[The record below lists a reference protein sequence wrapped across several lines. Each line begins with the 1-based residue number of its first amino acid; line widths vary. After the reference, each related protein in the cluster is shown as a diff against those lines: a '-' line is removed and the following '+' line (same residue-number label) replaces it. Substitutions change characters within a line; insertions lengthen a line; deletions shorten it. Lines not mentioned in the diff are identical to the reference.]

1 MIGSLLDAVI
11 ARDEL
16 AELDPAR
23 RRLALRGV
31 LAERT
36 PPDALSDA
44 VARVADAVDGYGP
57 LSALLEDDDVTD
69 VLVNG
74 VDEVWVERR
83 GRLERAS
90 ARFDDVEDLRCSV
103 DRWLAAAGARV
114 DASRPIADARLANGA
129 RIHVVL
135 PPVAPDGPLVS
146 IRRFPTRMPTLEE
159 LAARGMVDDATAAEL
174 VSLVEGRASLAIT
187 GGTGSGKTT
196 LLNAL
201 LGRVGRDERVV
212 TIEETPELR
221 PSSAHVVSLV
231 ARPPNVE
238 GRGAV
243 LLSDLVVAALRM
255 RPDRIVVGEV
265 RGGEAFVALEAMAT
279 GHRGSMVTLHARS
292 AAHVVDRVVT
302 LALRA
307 ASGATEDALRRQARD
322 AFDAIVHLE
331 RDDGRRRV
339 VEIRRA

>member
-1 MIGSLLDAVI
+1 MTSLLDAV
-11 ARDEL
+11 AAHDEL

-23 RRLALRGV
+23 RRLALRRV

-36 PPDALSDA
+36 SSDALSDA
-44 VARVADAVDGYGP
+44 VARVADAIDGYGP
-57 LSALLEDDDVTD
+57 LTALLDDDAVTD

-74 VDEVWVERR
+74 PHDVWAERA

-90 ARFDDVEDLRCSV
+90 VRFDDGDELRRFV
-103 DRWLAAAGARV
+103 DRWLACAGARV
-114 DASRPIADARLANGA
+114 DASRPIADARLTNGA

-135 PPVAPDGPLVS
+135 PPIAPHGPLVS
-146 IRRFPTRMPTLEE
+146 IRRFPAHMPALDDLIAAGMLDDAAAGE
-159 LAARGMVDDATAAEL
+159 LA
-174 VSLVEGRASLAIT
+174 SLVAARATLAIT

-201 LGRVGRDERVV
+201 LRSVGRSERVV

-221 PSSAHVVSLV
+221 PSCSHVVSLV

-238 GRGAV
+238 GRGATS
-243 LLSDLVVAALRM
+243 LADLVVAALRM

-265 RGGEAFVALEAMAT
+265 RGGEALAALEAMST
-279 GHRGSMVTLHARS
+279 GHDGSMVTVHARS
-292 AAHVVDRVVT
+292 AHDALERIVT

-307 ASGATEDALRRQARD
+307 GSGATEDGLRRRASD

-331 RDDGRRRV
+331 RRGGRRRL
-339 VEIRRA
+339 VEIARV